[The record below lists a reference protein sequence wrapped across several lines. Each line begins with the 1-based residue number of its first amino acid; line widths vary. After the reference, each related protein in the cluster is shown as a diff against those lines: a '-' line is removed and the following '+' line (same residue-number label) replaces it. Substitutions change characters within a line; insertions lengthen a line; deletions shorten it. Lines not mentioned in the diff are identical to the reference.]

1 MMLQAMVT
9 LVVGVFGFGGL
20 IASLIQRMNADSHA
34 EWWERAAWAADHVIV
49 GQSEGADVG
58 LVVLEALQDS
68 PLASASDREL
78 LEGGYGRYRR
88 PTT

>member
-1 MMLQAMVT
+1 
-9 LVVGVFGFGGL
+9 
-20 IASLIQRMNADSHA
+20 MNADSRA
-34 EWWERAAWAADHVIV
+34 EGWKRAAWAADHVIV

-78 LEGGYGRYRR
+78 LEGCIQSLQAPDDLSGLLDTNGE
-88 PTT
+88 P